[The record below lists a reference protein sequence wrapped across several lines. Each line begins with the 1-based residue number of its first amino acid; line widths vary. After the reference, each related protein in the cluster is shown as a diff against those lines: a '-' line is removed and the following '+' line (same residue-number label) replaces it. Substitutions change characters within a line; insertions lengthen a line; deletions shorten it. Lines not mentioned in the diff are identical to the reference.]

1 MARRERGKPLRYP
14 PPATCF
20 SLPSSKRGGRT
31 PTDADLT
38 AALAHGARSAERAR
52 LSAFHHGSHLRE
64 YSSQRLGFRPGFLGR
79 GLNGRYP
86 PSPVPVQGCTSHPG
100 HHAGRLIPK
109 PPGSGLQIRPRAP
122 HPLHLTACLRKAS
135 LGERDFRAR
144 NLSRDYCQEPVSFIL
159 TKYDYKPINC
169 ILEDKNDSPGL
180 ASQ

>member
-100 HHAGRLIPK
+100 HHAGRLMPK
-109 PPGSGLQIRPRAP
+109 PPGSSLQSRPRAP
-122 HPLHLTACLRKAS
+122 PSLPCRGVPPRHVLHVSEDGHVTGIGTDVKGVSLKKLRRSSPDGAK
-135 LGERDFRAR
+135 R
-144 NLSRDYCQEPVSFIL
+144 N
-159 TKYDYKPINC
+159 
-169 ILEDKNDSPGL
+169 PGTMV
-180 ASQ
+180 